1 MMVSRK
7 HFSRSHPLPLD
18 SSFTPYPSTSSSV
31 MLLLVSQNNLVSHL
45 CISYPAAVLCIYSC
59 PCCIFAQ
66 HSVQYIYYT
75 YPVNYILLFSR
86 RPLKL
91 NLFTTHLPSFAAVQL
106 FITVPWT
113 LTWNEMKW
121 KDNREII
128 SWEDRTGQWCL
139 EFINSS
145 HWPRTRRSPP
155 LNKLTNESQYVPFIQ
170 SRTAPTDITP
180 RRHGPRPL
188 EEPWSTPRSTTGK
201 WNKLGRLTCKV
212 HILLVR
218 VLQRQRSLD
227 GLGLGAL
234 GHRTGCCRR
243 RRTCFLG
250 HS

>member
-1 MMVSRK
+1 MNDEKHNPLRMPTNWINPIFIDSITFHHHHLHLSLPPFKYLQSYSSFVICRSTYTYKPRSDKARGLVRSLEELSRTTLPWRVIRCERNADDGLSK

-91 NLFTTHLPSFAAVQL
+91 NLFTTHLPSFAAVPL

-128 SWEDRTGQWCL
+128 SWEDRAVVFG
-139 EFINSS
+139 
-145 HWPRTRRSPP
+145 
-155 LNKLTNESQYVPFIQ
+155 
-170 SRTAPTDITP
+170 
-180 RRHGPRPL
+180 
-188 EEPWSTPRSTTGK
+188 
-201 WNKLGRLTCKV
+201 V
-212 HILLVR
+212 H
-218 VLQRQRSLD
+218 
-227 GLGLGAL
+227 
-234 GHRTGCCRR
+234 
-243 RRTCFLG
+243 
-250 HS
+250 

>member
-1 MMVSRK
+1 MSFVVLLILISHVLIKHVDWCAVWRSFPELHFPDDSFNANETLMMVSRK

-86 RPLKL
+86 RALKL

-113 LTWNEMKW
+113 LTWNEMK
-121 KDNREII
+121 
-128 SWEDRTGQWCL
+128 
-139 EFINSS
+139 
-145 HWPRTRRSPP
+145 
-155 LNKLTNESQYVPFIQ
+155 
-170 SRTAPTDITP
+170 
-180 RRHGPRPL
+180 
-188 EEPWSTPRSTTGK
+188 
-201 WNKLGRLTCKV
+201 
-212 HILLVR
+212 
-218 VLQRQRSLD
+218 
-227 GLGLGAL
+227 
-234 GHRTGCCRR
+234 
-243 RRTCFLG
+243 
-250 HS
+250 